1 MFITLQDVNLNSDL
15 IKRISVE
22 DKTVVITDIN
32 NDKSIYYFTSMREA
46 ESIRTELIKKL
57 NNEQEN
63 K

>member
-46 ESIRTELIKKL
+46 ESIRTDLIKKL

>member
-22 DKTVVITDIN
+22 GKTVVITDIN